1 MPDRE
6 MFAHY
11 KGHKIS
17 VNITSADGG
26 SFGPTVFTVFA
37 ERGEG
42 DEPLHRDVIQQTF
55 SNDRGA
61 YDAGFAAAL
70 NWINGQTSKQ

>member
-11 KGHKIS
+11 KGYTIS
-17 VNITSADGG
+17 VSITSMDGR
-26 SFGPTVFTVFA
+26 SFGPTVFTVCA
-37 ERGEG
+37 KRGE
-42 DEPLHRDVIQQTF
+42 DEKPLHRDVIQETF

-61 YDAGFAAAL
+61 YDAGFAAAHK
-70 NWINGQTSKQ
+70 WINEQTSK